1 LTLSGLGFDLGVFV
15 AYLVNFTIILLVLRA
30 FAFKPIMEMLERRK
44 NEIATSLA
52 AADEVKAQAE
62 QERKKLKAELESSRE
77 SSQEE
82 ARKIAQA
89 TADMREQILEDARR
103 EAEVIKTKARADM
116 ENERQAM
123 QAELH
128 RQVADLTVEL
138 TRKVMQQSIDEKSHR
153 KMVDQFLAEM
163 GD

>member
-1 LTLSGLGFDLGVFV
+1 MSGLGFDLGVFV